1 MKNSDVLFFRP
12 YLIRFHYFV
21 RRITFQLCFPR
32 TVCIFPF
39 SSLVASEW
47 VGAICF
53 GVDRFH
59 IVACQHDVLGQTA
72 SFELTQIAGNLHILI
87 QALVDCKN
95 GQCIVFLIPDADRI
109 EIRSFAVRFA
119 LVNRCQNLCI

>member
-1 MKNSDVLFFRP
+1 MFSKNGVHFSILQFGGIGMGRSNV
-12 YLIRFHYFV
+12 V
-21 RRITFQLCFPR
+21 R
-32 TVCIFPF
+32 
-39 SSLVASEW
+39 
-47 VGAICF
+47 ICF

-59 IVACQHDVLGQTA
+59 IVVCQHDVLSQTA

-87 QALVDCKN
+87 QALIDCKN